1 MGVSRFRVIMS
12 LMKYQRVFVE
22 SFAATF
28 PGEVLTTDA
37 LERQL
42 EPLYTRLKLPEGRLE
57 LMTGIKER
65 RLWPKH
71 ELPGTQSI
79 ETVRKL
85 LEQTGFDRTKI
96 GCFVHASVCRDF
108 LEPATACRVHEAN
121 RLPEYCAV
129 YDISNACLGLLSGM
143 MQIAN
148 MIELG
153 QIEAGIVVGTESSRS
168 LTEATIRQLNTD
180 PSINRK
186 NLKSAFASL
195 TIGSGSAA
203 VLLTNERLTTTQ
215 NRLLGGVVRANTS
228 QCRLCQSETD
238 QSGGDAMQPL
248 MQTDSEKLMH
258 EGVATAKLAFDDFLP
273 TVGWQPETIR
283 RTFCHQVGKMHQK
296 LLFET
301 LGLDDNI
308 NFATLPYLGNTGA
321 VALPTAAAVGTQI
334 GFARPGDCT
343 TLMGIGSGINVIM
356 LGIEWQQSIVD
367 TEFAGL
373 DVVRKIA
380 TLNGI

>member
-1 MGVSRFRVIMS
+1 
-12 LMKYQRVFVE
+12 MKYQRVFVE
-22 SFAATF
+22 SFTATF
-28 PGEVLTTDA
+28 PDEVLTTAA
-37 LERQL
+37 LERLL

-57 LMTGIKER
+57 LMTGIKQR
-65 RLWPKH
+65 LLWPKQ
-71 ELPGTQSI
+71 ELPGTQSMA
-79 ETVRKL
+79 TVRKL
-85 LEQTGFDRTKI
+85 LEQTGVDRTKI

-121 RLPEYCAV
+121 GLSHHCAV
-129 YDISNACLGLLSGM
+129 YDVSNACLGLLSGM

-168 LTEATIRQLNTD
+168 LTEATVRQLNTD
-180 PSINRK
+180 SRINRK

-203 VLLTNERLTTTQ
+203 VLLTNERLSTTQ
-215 NRLLGGVVRANTS
+215 NRLVGGVLRTNTS

-248 MQTDSEKLMH
+248 MQTDSETLMQ
-258 EGVATAKLAFDDFLP
+258 EGVATAKPAFDELLS
-273 TVGWQPETIR
+273 TLGWSREMIDV
-283 RTFCHQVGKMHQK
+283 TFCHQVGKVHQR

-301 LGLDDNI
+301 LGLEPDI

-321 VALPTAAAVGTQI
+321 VALPTAAAVGTQT
-334 GFARPGDCT
+334 GFAKPGDCVA
-343 TLMGIGSGINVIM
+343 LLGIGSGINVIM
-356 LGIEWQQSIVD
+356 LGIEWQKTIVD
-367 TEFAGL
+367 AEFQRQTI
-373 DVVRKIA
+373 VQKIA
-380 TLNGI
+380 EANGKAVAL

>member
-1 MGVSRFRVIMS
+1 
-12 LMKYQRVFVE
+12 MKYQRVFVE
-22 SFAATF
+22 SFTTTF
-28 PGEVLTTDA
+28 PEEVLTTEA

-57 LMTGIKER
+57 LMTGIKQR
-65 RLWPKH
+65 LLWPKN
-71 ELPGTQSI
+71 ELPGTQSMA
-79 ETVRKL
+79 TVRKL
-85 LEQTGFDRTKI
+85 IEQTGIDRTKI
-96 GCFVHASVCRDF
+96 GCFIHASVCRDF

-121 RLPEYCAV
+121 CLPQHCAV

-143 MQIAN
+143 VQIAN

-153 QIEAGIVVGTESSRS
+153 QIETGIVVGTESSRS

-180 PSINRK
+180 TRIDRK

-203 VLLTNERLTTTQ
+203 VLLTNERLSTTQ
-215 NRLLGGVVRANTS
+215 NRLVGGVLRANTEH
-228 QCRLCQSETD
+228 CHLCQSETD

-258 EGVATAKLAFDDFLP
+258 EGIATAKPAFDELLS
-273 TVGWQPETIR
+273 TLGWSRETIS
-283 RTFCHQVGKMHQK
+283 RTFCHQVGKVHQR

-301 LGLDDNI
+301 LGLEPDL

-321 VALPTAAAVGTQI
+321 VALPTAAAVGTQT
-334 GFARPGDCT
+334 GFAQPGDRVV
-343 TLMGIGSGINVIM
+343 LLGIGSGINVIM
-356 LGIEWQQSIVD
+356 LGVEWQKTIAEPEFQQLDIVQ
-367 TEFAGL
+367 
-373 DVVRKIA
+373 KIVEMNQFSHA
-380 TLNGI
+380 AL

>member
-1 MGVSRFRVIMS
+1 M
-12 LMKYQRVFVE
+12 MKYQRVFVE
-22 SFAATF
+22 SFTATF
-28 PGEVLTTDA
+28 PDEVLTTVA

-57 LMTGIKER
+57 LMTGITER

-85 LEQTGFDRTKI
+85 LEQTGIDRTKI
-96 GCFVHASVCRDF
+96 GCFIHASVCRDF

-121 RLPEYCAV
+121 HLPTNCAV

-143 MQIAN
+143 VHIAN

-153 QIEAGIVVGTESSRS
+153 QIDAGVVVGTESSRS

-180 PSINRK
+180 ERIDRK

-203 VLLTNERLTTTQ
+203 VLLTNERLSTTQ
-215 NRLLGGVVRANTS
+215 NRLVGGVLRANTEH
-228 QCRLCQSETD
+228 CRLCQSETD

-248 MQTDSEKLMH
+248 MQTDSEKLMY
-258 EGVATAKLAFDDFLP
+258 EGIATAKPAFDELLP
-273 TVGWQPETIR
+273 TLGWTRETIV
-283 RTFCHQVGKMHQK
+283 RTFCHQVGKVHQR

-301 LGLDDNI
+301 LGLEPEL
-308 NFATLPYLGNTGA
+308 NFATLPLLGNTGA
-321 VALPTAAAVGTQI
+321 VALPTAAAVGIQT
-334 GFARPGDCT
+334 GFAKPGDRIA
-343 TLMGIGSGINVIM
+343 LMGIGSGINVIM
-356 LGIEWQQSIVD
+356 LGVEWKKTIADAEFQQLDIVK
-367 TEFAGL
+367 
-373 DVVRKIA
+373 KIA
-380 TLNGI
+380 EMNGVR

>member
-1 MGVSRFRVIMS
+1 
-12 LMKYQRVFVE
+12 MKYQRVFVE

-28 PGEVLTTDA
+28 PDEVLTTDA

-42 EPLYTRLKLPEGRLE
+42 EPLYSRLKLPEGRLE

-65 RLWPKH
+65 RLWPKN

-79 ETVRKL
+79 ETVRTL
-85 LEQTGFDRTKI
+85 LEQSGVDRSKI

-121 RLPEYCAV
+121 GLPPHCAV
-129 YDISNACLGLLSGM
+129 YDVSNACLGLLSGM
-143 MQIAN
+143 IQIAN

-180 PSINRK
+180 PTINRK

-203 VLLTNERLTTTQ
+203 VLLTNERLSTTH
-215 NRLLGGVVRANTS
+215 NRLVGGVARANTE

-238 QSGGDAMQPL
+238 QSGGDTMQPL

-258 EGVATAKLAFDDFLP
+258 EGVATAKLAFDEFLP
-273 TVGWQPETIR
+273 TVDWQPETIK
-283 RTFCHQVGKMHQK
+283 RTFCHQVGKMHQR

-301 LGLDDNI
+301 LGLTPEL

-321 VALPTAAAVGTQI
+321 VALPTAAAVGTQA
-334 GFARPGDCT
+334 GFVQSGDRVA
-343 TLMGIGSGINVIM
+343 LMGIGSGINVVM
-356 LGIEWQQSIVD
+356 LGIEWQKSTVD
-367 TEFAGL
+367 AGFVEL
-373 DVVRKIA
+373 DIVRKIMA
-380 TLNGI
+380 IN

>member
-1 MGVSRFRVIMS
+1 MPI
-12 LMKYQRVFVE
+12 MKYQRVFVE
-22 SFAATF
+22 SIVATF
-28 PGEVLTTDA
+28 PDEVLTTDA

-57 LMTGIKER
+57 MMTGIKER
-65 RLWPKH
+65 RLWPKN
-71 ELPGTQSI
+71 ELPGEQSI

-85 LEQTGFDRTKI
+85 LEQTDFDRTKI
-96 GCFVHASVCRDF
+96 GCFIHASVCRDF
-108 LEPATACRVHEAN
+108 LEPATACRVHKAN
-121 RLPEYCAV
+121 RLPAHCAV

-143 MQIAN
+143 VQIAN

-180 PSINRK
+180 ERINRK

-203 VLLTNERLTTTQ
+203 VLLTNERFSTTQ
-215 NRLLGGVVRANTS
+215 NRLIGGALRANTEH
-228 QCRLCQSETD
+228 CHLCQSETD

-248 MQTDSEKLMH
+248 MQTDSEKLML
-258 EGVATAKLAFDDFLP
+258 EGIATAKPAFDELLP
-273 TVGWQPETIR
+273 TLGWSREMID
-283 RTFCHQVGKMHQK
+283 RTFCHQVGKVHQR

-301 LGLDDNI
+301 LGLEPDL

-321 VALPTAAAVGTQI
+321 VALPTAAAVGTQT
-334 GFARPGDCT
+334 GFAKPGNRVV
-343 TLMGIGSGINVIM
+343 LMGIGSGINVFM
-356 LGIEWQQSIVD
+356 LGIEWQKTIIDPEFQQLDIVQ
-367 TEFAGL
+367 
-373 DVVRKIA
+373 KITA
-380 TLNGI
+380 VNQQEA